1 MWTINLKIKS
11 EKKCSHILP
20 LKGKEKINQK
30 NIYNI
35 FERKFAYNKFLNE
48 LSEYITA
55 QYYYRFIN
63 VIIINMRLYLCNWS
77 LYNLDTRQIL
87 SFSPGL
93 ALSRLISRVLLKTYD
108 KLVLN
113 PLCGVISVIR
123 TTRASCVTSSRQFH
137 WTVTYLRACAM
148 HKHVVTLPGNVGN
161 LAKYFLRDLNELL
174 LIVKG
179 SNDETKWLVFL
190 YCVCIL
196 CLYFFFVFRVCI
208 DFIHEFC

>member
-1 MWTINLKIKS
+1 MNRKIY
-11 EKKCSHILP
+11 EI
-20 LKGKEKINQK
+20 
-30 NIYNI
+30 I
-35 FERKFAYNKFLNE
+35 FERKLAYNKFLNE
-48 LSEYITA
+48 LSQYITA
-55 QYYYRFIN
+55 QYYYYYHFIN

-93 ALSRLISRVLLKTYD
+93 VLSRLISRVLLKTYD

-161 LAKYFLRDLNELL
+161 LAKYFLRD
-174 LIVKG
+174 
-179 SNDETKWLVFL
+179 
-190 YCVCIL
+190 
-196 CLYFFFVFRVCI
+196 
-208 DFIHEFC
+208 